1 MVEGVGEHTLA
12 AADEEALDATKQE
25 EWRARRDSPARVVV
39 VSLGYRERVRE
50 RANKEKSRVKRKKRL
65 EMAVANLSYVA
76 VRRENGMEGTKAV
89 AVSSMIEDRPKIEV
103 LSWRV
108 TTHSPTHGTIR
119 TSHTPSTKSS
129 ITP

>member
-1 MVEGVGEHTLA
+1 MVEDEGEHTLA

-39 VSLGYRERVRE
+39 VLLGYRERVRE

-76 VRRENGMEGTKAV
+76 V
-89 AVSSMIEDRPKIEV
+89 
-103 LSWRV
+103 
-108 TTHSPTHGTIR
+108 
-119 TSHTPSTKSS
+119 
-129 ITP
+129 